1 MTAPPYTVADHV
13 LDRLADLGVR
23 HLFGVPGD
31 FTLAFVDHVERHPLI
46 EWVGCANE
54 LDAGY
59 AADGY
64 ARLGGVGALSTTFG
78 VGELSAINAVAG
90 SFAEHVPVVH
100 IAGAPTRATQAA
112 GRATHHSLG
121 DGDFGHFARM
131 SAEVTAAH
139 AVLTAENAAAEI
151 DRVLLVA
158 RDRRLPVYLMLPADV
173 SEAPIAP
180 ASAPL
185 AAGDRITDGAALAEF
200 TEVVTGLVER
210 AASVSVLADIL
221 VHRVG
226 AEAHL
231 QALLGLGLPHATLL
245 WGRRVVDESAP
256 AYLGSYL
263 GASSDPAVR
272 SAIEDADLL
281 VMAGVQFTDLT
292 SGFFTQRLDAA
303 RTIEI
308 RGESARIGDR
318 EFAPIAM
325 ADALDAVTTAVRVAD
340 LPTAVDSRADAA
352 PPASAPEDAP
362 LSQASLWDEVGAAIR
377 PGDTVLA
384 DQGTAFYGMADHRLP
399 HDVVFVG
406 QPLWASIG
414 FTLPALLGAALA
426 RPDRRPVLLIG
437 DGAAQLTIA
446 ELGTLLRHRIPA
458 IIVVVDNSGYTVER
472 VIHGLH
478 EEYNDIAGWD
488 WAALVAAMGPAG
500 RGTGVRVDTVGA
512 LRTALTDARASDRL
526 TLIQAVVPADDVP
539 PVLRS
544 LAAAAA
550 AANRPRA

>member
-1 MTAPPYTVADHV
+1 MRTTGRAEHPICFTDTVTEARYTVADHL
-13 LDRLADLGVR
+13 LDRLASLGVR

-31 FTLAFVDHVERHPLI
+31 FTLAFLDHVEQHPLI

-54 LDAGY
+54 LGAGY

-64 ARLGGVGALSTTFG
+64 ARLNGFGALSTTFG
-78 VGELSAINAVAG
+78 VGELSAVNAVAG

-100 IAGAPTRATQAA
+100 IVGAPTRATQAA

-139 AVLTAENAAAEI
+139 AVLTVDNAAAEI
-151 DRVLLVA
+151 DRVLRVA
-158 RDRRLPVYLMLPADV
+158 RDRRLPVYVMLPADF
-173 SEAPIAP
+173 SEAPIA
-180 ASAPL
+180 SAPAPL
-185 AAGDRITDGAALAEF
+185 PAGERITDEAVLAEF
-200 TEVVTGLVER
+200 TAVVTGLAER
-210 AASVSVLADIL
+210 AVSLAVLADIL

-226 AEAHL
+226 AEERL
-231 QALLGLGLPHATLL
+231 QALLAQRMPHATLL

-272 SAIEDADLL
+272 AAIEEADLL

-292 SGFFTQRLDAA
+292 SGFFTQRLDPA
-303 RTIEI
+303 RTVEI
-308 RGESARIGDR
+308 RGESARIGER
-318 EFAPIAM
+318 EFAPLAM
-325 ADALDAVTTAVRVAD
+325 ADALDAVTAAVRAAD
-340 LPTAVDSRADAA
+340 LPTAIDSRTDAV
-352 PPASAPEDAP
+352 PPASAPDDAA
-362 LSQASLWDEVGAAIR
+362 LRQASLWTEVSASIR

-399 HDVVFVG
+399 RDVVFVG

-414 FTLPALLGAALA
+414 FALPALLGAALA
-426 RPDRRPVLLIG
+426 QPDRRPVLLIG

-458 IIVVVDNSGYTVER
+458 IIVLVDNSGYTVER

-488 WAALVAAMGPAG
+488 WAALVAAMGPASG
-500 RGTGVRVDTVGA
+500 GVGVRVDTAGR
-512 LRTALTDARASDRL
+512 LRERWSTRARP
-526 TLIQAVVPADDVP
+526 TG
-539 PVLRS
+539 
-544 LAAAAA
+544 
-550 AANRPRA
+550 